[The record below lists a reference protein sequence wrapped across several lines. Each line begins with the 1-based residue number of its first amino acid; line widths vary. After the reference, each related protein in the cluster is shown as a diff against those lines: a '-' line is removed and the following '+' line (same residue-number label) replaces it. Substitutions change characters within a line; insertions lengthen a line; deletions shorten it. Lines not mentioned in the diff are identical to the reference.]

1 MSSED
6 MEEND
11 DGDYKSGS
19 GAGVSAL
26 AEATPQRWG
35 DGAEGRTTK
44 GGNEWWGKWLR
55 EVGEMAIDE
64 ADDSVCATARAR
76 IGLPDDP
83 GCCAPFYT
91 RF

>member
-1 MSSED
+1 MGTTSPEAAR
-6 MEEND
+6 
-11 DGDYKSGS
+11 GS
-19 GAGVSAL
+19 
-26 AEATPQRWG
+26 PPWPRRRQWWG

>member
-1 MSSED
+1 

-26 AEATPQRWG
+26 AEAMPQRWG
-35 DGAEGRTTK
+35 K
-44 GGNEWWGKWLR
+44 GLR
-55 EVGEMAIDE
+55 EGGEMAIDE
-64 ADDSVCATARAR
+64 ADDSACATARAR